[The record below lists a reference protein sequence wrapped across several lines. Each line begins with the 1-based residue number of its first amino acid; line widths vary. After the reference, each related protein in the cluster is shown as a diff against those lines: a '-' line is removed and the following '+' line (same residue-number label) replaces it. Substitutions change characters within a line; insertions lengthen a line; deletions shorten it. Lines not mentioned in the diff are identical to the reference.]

1 MGVLVL
7 VATGSKDW
15 SIRAA
20 GPADKPA
27 ILALINVIQ
36 PHIPWSS
43 EHYDWQFLQGPAGP
57 AEVRII
63 EADGRV
69 VSLYVG
75 TRKNLWV
82 DGVVRRGI
90 MVQDVLTHPEY
101 RGRGFLNGMATAF
114 LAEMRDWGDCGYTF
128 PNKLSENSFRRS
140 GWTELTPIPALQHSL
155 DPRAEDKIATAEGR
169 LTEVATFE
177 PSVDAIWRSAG
188 LRVGVL
194 RDAAYLN
201 WRYGR
206 PQTAYR
212 RFLIEQNR
220 GYLVLKLYDRGDSKV
235 MHVCDLVLRA
245 EARHLCDAVLADARM
260 LAASAGATLITAWLP
275 AGHPYRPQFEA
286 AGLVPD
292 MTNDRFAFTTG
303 PDVTLG
309 TLAQRS
315 HWHLSQADSDV
326 Y

>member
-1 MGVLVL
+1 L
-7 VATGSKDW
+7 VATGSKDG

-27 ILALINVIQ
+27 ILALINLIQ

-57 AEVRII
+57 AEIRII
-63 EADGRV
+63 EADDRV

-75 TRKNLWV
+75 TRQNLWV
-82 DGVVRRGI
+82 DGTIRRGI
-90 MVQDVLTHPEY
+90 MVQDVLTDPEY
-101 RGRGFLNGMATAF
+101 RGRGFLNGLAASF

-140 GWTELTPIPALQHSL
+140 GWTELTPIPALQL
-155 DPRAEDKIATAEGR
+155 ALPPRAEGEHGSGGDR
-169 LTEVATFE
+169 LTEVAAFE
-177 PSVDAIWRSAG
+177 ASVETVWHSAG

-206 PQTAYR
+206 PQTTYR
-212 RFLIEQNR
+212 RYLVEGDR
-220 GYLVLKLYDRGDSKV
+220 GYLVLKLYDRGDAKV

-245 EARHLCDAVLADARM
+245 DARPLCDAVMADIRG
-260 LAASAGATLITAWLP
+260 LAADAGATLVTAWLP

-286 AGLVPD
+286 AGFAPD
-292 MTNDRFAFTTG
+292 PTNDRFAFTTG
-303 PDVTLG
+303 PDATLG
-309 TLAQRS
+309 VLAPPS
-315 HWHLSQADSDV
+315 NWHLSQGDSDV